1 MISFLVLMEFAQTLA
16 MCTGNLEQLLE
27 ITLSQILLQYNEPL
41 FLINHQYY
49 TLIVAVHLI
58 QHWMIYEKAGK
69 KVAMS
74 IPYGTEWVTVC
85 VQRYN

>member
-27 ITLSQILLQYNEPL
+27 ITLIQYNEPL
-41 FLINHQYY
+41 FLINNPYY
-49 TLIVAVHLI
+49 TLIIAVHLI

>member
-16 MCTGNLEQLLE
+16 MCTGNLEQLLI
-27 ITLSQILLQYNEPL
+27 ITLSLLQYNEPL
-41 FLINHQYY
+41 FLINHPYY
-49 TLIVAVHLI
+49 TLIIAVHLI

-85 VQRYN
+85 VPR

>member
-16 MCTGNLEQLLE
+16 MCTGNLEQLL
-27 ITLSQILLQYNEPL
+27 IIPLSLLQYNEPL
-41 FLINHQYY
+41 FLINHPYY
-49 TLIVAVHLI
+49 TLIIAVHLI